1 MHHDTSNIPLD
12 QGPLYLRS
20 FISFPYQSTEQDV
33 PVTAFIAGGPFSTKW
48 DSNGTQFAL
57 YANGNP
63 TPIYTDS
70 TPSFD
75 FPKGLQST
83 TTLVLEADNGQTKLY
98 TYLTIIISNAVLT
111 PDSITVSGS
120 MINSNQLTV
129 QQTLYTKAN
138 LAISGTLNLENNTS
152 FKNIAVSLSS
162 GPGIHL
168 KHVNAGAVRATESST
183 INHLTVSD
191 SITVNKASVAMTG
204 GMHLIQQGQSFG
216 ETEITAKTDGFAI
229 IFVDPTQSGGAQAA
243 SGCITYNNQQYT
255 VNGIHL
261 RQYVNYGIPKF
272 GYCYVPIRGNSKWK
286 CSGNISG
293 GSGQTPV
300 ISIYWI
306 PLGGGTDSYEI
317 SAAARE
323 LTSLPIQSSTSDSQ
337 ILSEQW
343 YTDFYQTLAKAMD
356 KDPVR
361 AIALAQ
367 QSASL

>member
-1 MHHDTSNIPLD
+1 MHHDTSNIQLD

-20 FISFPYQSTEQDV
+20 FISFPYQSTQQDV
-33 PVTAFIAGGPFSTKW
+33 PVTAFTAGGPFSTKW

-98 TYLTIIISNAVLT
+98 AYLTIIITNAVLT

-168 KHVNAGAVRATESST
+168 KHVNAGAVRATENST
-183 INHLTVSD
+183 INYLTVSD
-191 SITVNKASVAMTG
+191 SISLNKASVAMTG
-204 GMHLIQQGQSFG
+204 GMHLIQQGLSFG
-216 ETEITAKTDGFAI
+216 ETEVTAKTDGFAI
-229 IFVDPTQSGGAQAA
+229 IFVDPTHSGGAQDA

-255 VNGIHL
+255 VNGMHL
-261 RQYVNYGIPKF
+261 VNFGVLKF
-272 GYCYVPIRGNSKWK
+272 GYCYVPIRANSKWK
-286 CSGNISG
+286 CSGSVIG

-300 ISIYWI
+300 VSIYWI

-317 SAAARE
+317 SAAAPE

-337 ILSEQW
+337 ISSEQW
-343 YTDFYQTLAKAMD
+343 YMDFYQTLAKAMD
-356 KDPVR
+356 KNPALAVT
-361 AIALAQ
+361 LAQ